1 MYRATF
7 NPTDQM
13 ILSASV
19 LWDVRMSSEVHR
31 FGRFAKKGGVFHPYR
46 SEVVIDTKVQT
57 SMSFVACYYQS
68 LTRCWTCGLSKS
80 CKMFP
85 GWGL

>member
-1 MYRATF
+1 MFRATF

-13 ILSASV
+13 ILSDGV

-31 FGRFAKKGGVFHPYR
+31 FVSFAKKNGVFHPYR
-46 SEVVIDTKVQT
+46 LEVVINTKVQT
-57 SMSFVACYYQS
+57 SMSFVASYHQS

-80 CKMFP
+80 YKKFP
-85 GWGL
+85 GWSL

>member
-31 FGRFAKKGGVFHPYR
+31 FGKFAKKGGVFHPYR
-46 SEVVIDTKVQT
+46 LEVVINTKVQT
-57 SMSFVACYYQS
+57 SMSFVASYHQS
-68 LTRCWTCGLSKS
+68 LTRCWTCGL
-80 CKMFP
+80 
-85 GWGL
+85 